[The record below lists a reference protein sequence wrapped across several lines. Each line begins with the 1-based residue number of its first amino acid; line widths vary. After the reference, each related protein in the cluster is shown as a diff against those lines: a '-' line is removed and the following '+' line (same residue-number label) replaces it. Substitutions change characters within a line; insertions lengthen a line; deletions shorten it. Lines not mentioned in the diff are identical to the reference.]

1 MTSEF
6 EGLKTNIGLWLS
18 KYSELLWERTEELR
32 GYAHML
38 TYEQALAEKHSLI
51 ETAKAI
57 RDLLKFDPL
66 CEEFSEPA
74 AELDVLQK
82 VLGEIN
88 VGELYIQ
95 TTPAELKL
103 VEKIAQVEQEVATL
117 LHYKVD
123 VSILNQAST
132 RVELLS
138 SLIPIDNRGLPEEL
152 KEAKSRLT
160 HMSNTLYNA
169 KQKLERL

>member
-32 GYAHML
+32 GYTHML

-57 RDLLKFDPL
+57 RDLFKFDPL

-82 VLGEIN
+82 VLGETN

-103 VEKIAQVEQEVATL
+103 VERISQVEQEVDTL
-117 LHYKVD
+117 LQYKVD
-123 VSILNQAST
+123 VPILDKAST
-132 RVELLS
+132 RVELLL

-152 KEAKSRLT
+152 KEAKSRLM
-160 HMSNTLYNA
+160 HKSNILYNA
-169 KQKLERL
+169 KQQSERL